1 MPHDGEC
8 VPECTEDQS
17 SAFYQGHPLLD
28 EAEDFELGAACE
40 LGDTDCESC
49 Q

>member
-1 MPHDGEC
+1 VCSDEC

-17 SAFYQGHPLLD
+17 IALYQGHPLLD
-28 EAEDFELGAACE
+28 GAEDFELGEACE

>member
-1 MPHDGEC
+1 MRESESTGELAQLLEQI
-8 VPECTEDQS
+8 PI
-17 SAFYQGHPLLD
+17 YQGHPLLD
-28 EAEDFELGAACE
+28 GAEDFELGEACE